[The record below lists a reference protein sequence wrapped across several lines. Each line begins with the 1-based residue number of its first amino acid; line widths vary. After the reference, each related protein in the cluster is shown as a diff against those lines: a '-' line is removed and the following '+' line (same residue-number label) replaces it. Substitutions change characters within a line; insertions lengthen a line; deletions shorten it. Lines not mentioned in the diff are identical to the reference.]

1 MRVVK
6 RIIKAEVYYQGV
18 KREGVEASGLEQS
31 SCETAQLKSQLFQVC
46 PVFVVNQGLPWE
58 SWDRIYFSY
67 LMYL

>member
-6 RIIKAEVYYQGV
+6 RIIKAEVYNQGV
-18 KREGVEASGLEQS
+18 KREGAEASGLEQS

-46 PVFVVNQGLPWE
+46 PVFVLNQGLPWE